1 MDTLEYAQKAAC
13 DEFIDRLKDLPLS
26 LTVGDIADLLGV
38 CLTTAYKLVSQEG
51 FSKITLPGVK
61 RVIIPKVR
69 FIQWYMGQDDS
80 PPVESL

>member
-51 FSKITLPGVK
+51 FPKITLPGVK